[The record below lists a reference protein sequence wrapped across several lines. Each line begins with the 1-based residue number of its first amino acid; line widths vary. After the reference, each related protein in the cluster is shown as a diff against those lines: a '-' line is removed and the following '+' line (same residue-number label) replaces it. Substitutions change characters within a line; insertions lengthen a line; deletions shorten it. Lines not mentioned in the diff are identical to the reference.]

1 VEQVKRRTRKL
12 EMVVVAISFSILT
25 GCAAT
30 FISASD
36 LVASKKKG
44 EGKTRVYEVSVEEA
58 WDISKRILKWEAGT
72 DEIDE
77 HRSEGYM
84 VTKVGS
90 TLLYKVTFIGVW
102 IEPVDKVQSKVTVV
116 TKSTIDTIMGLNEAE
131 FHERFALFA
140 HGPENTPP

>member
-1 VEQVKRRTRKL
+1 
-12 EMVVVAISFSILT
+12 M

-36 LVASKKKG
+36 LVMSKKMG
-44 EGKTRVYEVSVEEA
+44 GGKTRVYEVNGDEA

-84 VTKVGS
+84 VSKVGS
-90 TLLYKVTFIGVW
+90 TLLYKVTMIGVW
-102 IEPVDKVQSKVTVV
+102 IEPVDKAQSKVTVV
-116 TKSTIDTIMGLNEAE
+116 TKSTIDTIMGLTETE
-131 FHERFALFA
+131 FHERFAVFA
-140 HGPENTPP
+140 KGVETIETK